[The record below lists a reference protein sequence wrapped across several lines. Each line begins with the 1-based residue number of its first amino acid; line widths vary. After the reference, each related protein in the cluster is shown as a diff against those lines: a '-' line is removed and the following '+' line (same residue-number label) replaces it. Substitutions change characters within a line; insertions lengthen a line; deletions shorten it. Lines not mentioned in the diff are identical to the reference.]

1 MHLYLNKTVEIYGYL
16 VTAKNTGTSNG
27 NRMCF
32 GTFLDYN
39 ADWIDTVQFPP
50 SLKKFPIQG
59 KAVYKITGKVVAEFD
74 FITIEVTTLERQ
86 HYRSDTKT
94 TAFYNPKGG
103 PKDNDNHSPFKLI
116 K

>member
-1 MHLYLNKTVEIYGYL
+1 MPSYSNKKVAIYGYL

-32 GTFLDYN
+32 GTFLDYKG
-39 ADWIDTVQFPP
+39 DWIDTVHFPP
-50 SLKKFPIQG
+50 TLKKYPIQG
-59 KAVYKITGKVVAEFD
+59 KAVYKITGKVVSEFD

-94 TAFYNPKGG
+94 TAFYNPKES